1 MIVDRILISLALF
14 LLSSCNHPANEKEK
28 AIESALKA
36 AKNDPTFNRSVMD
49 WKNPDVVD
57 EGRAFR
63 VKFSPAPGWMGG
75 SATYSVDKSSGEV
88 KLVFAEQ

>member
-1 MIVDRILISLALF
+1 MIADRILISLALL

-28 AIESALKA
+28 AIERALKA
-36 AKNDPTFNRSVMD
+36 AKNDPIFGRSMLD

-57 EGRAFR
+57 EGQVFR
-63 VKFSPAPGWMGG
+63 VRFSPAPGWMGG
-75 SATYSVDKSSGEV
+75 SVTYSVDKSSGEV